1 MAEDGGGFV
10 PFTGVRGMADDSTE
24 SPAGTGKPGA
34 AQEARPEASWHASLF
49 RYSLDAIVS
58 LDREGRFLEV
68 NPAAER
74 LSGYSQAELR
84 GMTFEQ
90 LCPPDVR
97 ALAHK
102 AFQDQMDGIS
112 EDVEIAF
119 IARDGTRREIFVTG
133 GPVVVGGRIRGL
145 FAIVKDVTAHRQ
157 AEASA
162 REMARRLRLIHE
174 YSQDMIYSRDLRTDR
189 YEYVSPAY
197 ARISGYTADEFT
209 RAGLQHLLERI
220 HPDDAEPSRRTVERI
235 LAEGR
240 PHGSA
245 EYRFRCKDGTYRWFF
260 DSFSVVRDDGGRPTH
275 WVGVVRDI
283 TDRKQVEE
291 QLRRLREEL
300 EQRVEVR
307 TAELKK
313 ALEAL
318 RESEALFRQMTTAIR
333 QVFWI
338 QEVEQ
343 SRILYLSPAFEEI
356 WGRPCESV
364 YANPRSWFEMVH
376 PEDRDR
382 VRASGQT
389 ARAGNN
395 CEDEFRILHPDG
407 STRWIR
413 ARFFPVRDESGRV
426 TRITG
431 CSEDITERKRL
442 EREILE
448 ISDREQRRIGRDLH
462 DGLCQLL
469 VGISLKVDALS
480 RRLGDLHLPEVE
492 EARCIR
498 DLLADALTQA
508 QGVAKGLS
516 PVELDSEGLCVALE
530 QMASTTRLLFRVS
543 CVFSPAMPAPVHSPD
558 TALHLYRIAQEAVTN
573 AVRHGRPRHI
583 VIGLNADSQTV
594 ILTVEDDGVG
604 MADGARNGQG
614 MGLQIMGHRAR
625 MIGATLDIRR
635 RHGVGTTITCSCANA
650 APSRSAASREGAC
663 EGESDGP

>member
-1 MAEDGGGFV
+1 M
-10 PFTGVRGMADDSTE
+10 PFTGVRGMADDSTK
-24 SPAGTGKPGA
+24 SPAGTGKPDA
-34 AQEARPEASWHASLF
+34 PQEARPEASWHTSLF
-49 RYSLDAIVS
+49 QYSLDAIVS

-68 NPAAER
+68 NPAGER

-84 GMTFEQ
+84 GMTFER

-97 ALAHK
+97 ALARK
-102 AFQDQMDGIS
+102 AFQDQMNGIS
-112 EDVEIAF
+112 EDVELAF
-119 IARDGTRREIFVTG
+119 ITRDGIRKEIFVTG
-133 GPVVVGGRIRGL
+133 GPVVVGGRICGL
-145 FAIVKDVTAHRQ
+145 FAIVKDVTARKQ

-162 REMARRLRLIHE
+162 QEMAQRLELIHQ

-197 ARISGYTADEFT
+197 ERISGYTADEFT

-220 HPDDAEPSRRTVERI
+220 HPDDAEDSRCTVERI

-245 EYRFRCKDGTYRWFF
+245 EYRFRCRDGNYRWFF
-260 DSFSVVRDDGGRPTH
+260 DSFSIVRDDQGRPTH

-307 TAELKK
+307 TAELKRVM
-313 ALEAL
+313 EAL
-318 RESEALFRQMTTAIR
+318 RESEGLFRQMTTAIR

-338 QEVEQ
+338 EDAGQ
-343 SRILYLSPAFEEI
+343 SRIFYLSPAFEEI
-356 WGRPCESV
+356 WRRPGESV
-364 YANPRSWFEMVH
+364 YARPRSWLEMVH

-395 CEDEFRILHPDG
+395 CEEEFRILHPDG

-448 ISDREQRRIGRDLH
+448 ISDREQRHIGEDLH

-469 VGISLKVDALS
+469 VGTSLKAEALGKK
-480 RRLGDLHLPEVE
+480 LDDLHLPEAD
-492 EARCIR
+492 EAHRIR
-498 DLLADALTQA
+498 DLLADALMQA

-516 PVELDSEGLCVALE
+516 PVELDSEGLCIALE
-530 QMASTTRLLFRVS
+530 QLASTTRRLFGVS
-543 CVFSPAMPAPVHSPD
+543 CSFSSKMPAPVYNPD

-573 AVRHGRPRHI
+573 AVRHGKSGHI
-583 VIGLNADSQTV
+583 VIGLGADPQTV
-594 ILTVEDDGVG
+594 TLTVEDDGVG
-604 MADGARNGQG
+604 MVDSAPNRQG

-625 MIGATLDIRR
+625 AIGATLDIRR
-635 RHGVGTTITCSCANA
+635 RHGAGTAIACSCANT
-650 APSRSAASREGAC
+650 APGPSAASSHA
-663 EGESDGP
+663 P

>member
-10 PFTGVRGMADDSTE
+10 PFTGVREMTDDSTE
-24 SPAGTGKPGA
+24 SPAGAGKPGA
-34 AQEARPEASWHASLF
+34 AHEARPEASWHASLF

-58 LDREGRFLEV
+58 LDREGRFLEA

-74 LSGYSQAELR
+74 LSGYTQAQLR

-90 LCPPDVR
+90 LCVPEVR
-97 ALAHK
+97 LRARA
-102 AFQDQMDGIS
+102 AFQKQIEGVS
-112 EDVEIAF
+112 EDVEVAF
-119 IARDGTRREIFVTG
+119 IGRDGARKDIYITG
-133 GPVVVGGRIRGL
+133 GPIMKEGSICGL
-145 FAIVKDVTAHRQ
+145 FAIVKDVTARRQ
-157 AEASA
+157 AEAAA
-162 REMARRLRLIHE
+162 REMAERLKLIHE

-197 ARISGYTADEFT
+197 ERISGYTAAEFIQ
-209 RAGLQHLLERI
+209 AGLNHLLERI
-220 HPDDAEPSRRTVERI
+220 HPDDLEASRRTVERI
-235 LAEGR
+235 LVERR

-275 WVGVVRDI
+275 WVGVVRDV
-283 TDRKQVEE
+283 TDRKRVEE

-307 TAELKK
+307 TAELKN
-313 ALEAL
+313 AMQAL
-318 RESEALFRQMTTAIR
+318 RKSEALFRQMTTTIR

-338 QEVEQ
+338 QDVEQ

-356 WGRPCESV
+356 WGRTCESI
-364 YANPRSWFEMVH
+364 YADPSSWIEMLH
-376 PEDRDR
+376 PEDRER
-382 VRASGQT
+382 VLASART
-389 ARAGNN
+389 ARTGDN
-395 CEDEFRILHPDG
+395 CEEEFRILHPDG
-407 STRWIR
+407 AIRWIR
-413 ARFFPVRDESGRV
+413 MRLFPVRDESGRIV
-426 TRITG
+426 RLAG
-431 CSEDITERKRL
+431 CSEDVTERKRL

-469 VGISLKVDALS
+469 VGTSLKVDALS
-480 RRLGDLHLPEVE
+480 KRLDDLHLPDAG
-492 EARCIR
+492 EARRIR

-530 QMASTTRLLFRVS
+530 QMASTTGRLFGVS
-543 CVFSPAMPAPVHSPD
+543 CSFSSEMPVPVYNPD

-583 VIGLNADSQTV
+583 VIGLNADPQTV

-604 MADGARNGQG
+604 MADGAQNGQG
-614 MGLQIMGHRAR
+614 IGLQIMGHRAR

-650 APSRSAASREGAC
+650 APSPPAASPRA
-663 EGESDGP
+663 P